1 MPGRIVDL
9 SDPSVVIP
17 DRIAFDANVLVTRFI
32 TPKQI
37 TVDYAAR
44 RKRVRSFLTAMRTQR
59 ALGFVTPTVFQEFL
73 HVAIKAKYS
82 KDLATHASAIGG
94 RKSWELLFKT
104 RPDLLTGYVRSL
116 RRLPILM
123 TLADI
128 AIAQPENLS
137 LPIDGR
143 RFEAALLDAVRR
155 YQLDL
160 NDAAILLEMR
170 RAGLD
175 AIVTED
181 PDLRRAATDFDVYT
195 WL

>member
-1 MPGRIVDL
+1 MAGRIIDL
-9 SDPSVVIP
+9 SGPGVVIP

-32 TPKQI
+32 TPKLI
-37 TVDYAAR
+37 TADYAAR
-44 RKRVRSFLTAMRTQR
+44 RKQVRSFLTAMRTQR
-59 ALGFVTPTVFQEFL
+59 ALGIVTPTAFQEFL

-82 KDLATHASAIGG
+82 KDLGTYASAIGG
-94 RKSWELLFKT
+94 RKGWELLFKA

-128 AIAQPENLS
+128 AIAQPENLL

-155 YQLDL
+155 Y
-160 NDAAILLEMR
+160 
-170 RAGLD
+170 
-175 AIVTED
+175 
-181 PDLRRAATDFDVYT
+181 
-195 WL
+195 

>member
-1 MPGRIVDL
+1 MRI
-9 SDPSVVIP
+9 
-17 DRIAFDANVLVTRFI
+17 
-32 TPKQI
+32 
-37 TVDYAAR
+37 
-44 RKRVRSFLTAMRTQR
+44 QR
-59 ALGFVTPTVFQEFL
+59 ALGFVTPTAFQEFL
-73 HVAIKAKYS
+73 HVAITAKYS

-94 RKSWELLFKT
+94 RKSWELLFKA

-143 RFEAALLDAVRR
+143 RFEAALLDAIRR
-155 YQLDL
+155 YQLDS
-160 NDAAILLEMR
+160 NDAAILPEMR

-181 PDLRRAATDFDVYT
+181 PDLRRAATDVDVYT